1 MNKLFRVCKGKKL
14 LKAGKV
20 KFLCFN
26 FINKPIRFRINHKAW
41 LAIFFVAVI
50 IPCLI
55 KANTFLEVQEV
66 TKLNNSDFVSIVSI
80 SKGFVDT
87 GSVHSIRRISI
98 IKISEFLN
106 KVSTEIGSGLVELFS
121 TASAF
126 AEDVGDRGAT
136 TRSDNG
142 ATSPSDDTERIHKV
156 LSLLLG
162 WFLGTVSFVVGFCI
176 YTMRYY

>member
-1 MNKLFRVCKGKKL
+1 MKK
-14 LKAGKV
+14 V
-20 KFLCFN
+20 EFLRFS
-26 FINKPIRFRINHKAW
+26 FINKLIRFRIDHKAW

-66 TKLNNSDFVSIVSI
+66 TKLNNSYFVSIVSS

-87 GSVHSIRRISI
+87 WGIPSVGRISI

-106 KVSTEIGSGLVELFS
+106 KVGTEIGSGLVELFS

-126 AEDVGDRGAT
+126 AEDVGDHGAN

-142 ATSPSDDTERIHKV
+142 DTSPSDDTKRIHKM
-156 LSLLLG
+156 LSLLFG
-162 WFLGTVSFVVGFCI
+162 WFLGTFSFVIGFCI